1 MAEVIFKY
9 NGIDTIIQCK
19 IEDKM
24 KDICKKFTIKVQI
37 DMNKIIFIYGGRM
50 LDLELK
56 YKEIVNEIDKEN
68 LKMKILVYDNNS
80 NIINDRIIKS
90 KDIICP
96 KCGEICL
103 INFKEYKVI
112 LENCKNK
119 HENIIKL
126 KEYENSQ
133 NINENKIICEICK
146 ENNKSNYNKFYR
158 CGICNKDIC
167 LICKEKH
174 NKKHIIIGYEYKNY
188 ICNKHNESLIS
199 YCDICKENLCIQCQ
213 MNIL

>member
-1 MAEVIFKY
+1 MAEAIFKY

-37 DMNKIIFIYGGRM
+37 DMNKIIFIYGGRI

-56 YKEIVNEIDKEN
+56 YKEIVNEIEKEN
-68 LKMKILVYDNNS
+68 LKMNILVYDNNS

-112 LENCKNK
+112 L
-119 HENIIKL
+119 
-126 KEYENSQ
+126 
-133 NINENKIICEICK
+133 
-146 ENNKSNYNKFYR
+146 
-158 CGICNKDIC
+158 
-167 LICKEKH
+167 
-174 NKKHIIIGYEYKNY
+174 
-188 ICNKHNESLIS
+188 
-199 YCDICKENLCIQCQ
+199 
-213 MNIL
+213 